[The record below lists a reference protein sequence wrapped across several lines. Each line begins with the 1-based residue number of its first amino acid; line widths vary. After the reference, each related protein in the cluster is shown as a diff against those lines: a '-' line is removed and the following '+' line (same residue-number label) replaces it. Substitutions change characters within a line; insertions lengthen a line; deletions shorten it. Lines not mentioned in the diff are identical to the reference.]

1 MPATALTL
9 HRSKMNAGR
18 YNISVVNGTTFTLA
32 PIWQVDNL
40 PVNLTGYSA
49 DMQVRDVSNNLIVE
63 LSTANGK
70 ATIQPALGQTTFILT
85 AAQTAAGVLPP
96 GNYTY
101 AFNLTDSSSNV
112 YQILNGAFTVTASVI
127 Q

>member
-1 MPATALTL
+1 V
-9 HRSKMNAGR
+9 NAGR
-18 YNISVVNGTTFTLA
+18 YNITIINGTTFTLA

-40 PVNLTGYSA
+40 PVDLTGYSA
-49 DMQVRDVSNNLIVE
+49 DMQVRDVSNNLVVE

-70 ATIQPALGQTTFILT
+70 AVISPALGQTTFTLT
-85 AAQTAAGVLPP
+85 PTQTSAANLPV

-101 AFNLTDSSSNV
+101 AFNLTDGSSNT
-112 YQILNGAFTVTASVI
+112 YQILNGAFNVQASVI

>member
-1 MPATALTL
+1 
-9 HRSKMNAGR
+9 MNAGR

>member
-1 MPATALTL
+1 
-9 HRSKMNAGR
+9 MNAGR
-18 YNISVVNGTTFTLA
+18 YNIAITNGTTFTLA
-32 PIWQVDNL
+32 PIWLVDNL

-63 LSTANGK
+63 LSTFNGK
-70 ATIQPALGQTTFILT
+70 AVISAALGQTTFTLT
-85 AAQTAAGVLPP
+85 PTQTSAANLPV

-101 AFNLTDSSSNV
+101 AFNLTDGSSNV
-112 YQILNGAFTVTASVI
+112 YQILNGAFNVTASVI

>member
-1 MPATALTL
+1 VNP
-9 HRSKMNAGR
+9 GR

-32 PIWQVDNL
+32 PQWIINNF
-40 PVNLTGYSA
+40 PVNLTGYTA

-70 ATIQPALGQTTFILT
+70 IVITATTGTTTLTLT
-85 AAQTAAGVLPP
+85 AAQTAVSVLPA

-101 AFNLTDSSSNV
+101 ALNLTDGSGNV
-112 YQILNGAFTVTASVI
+112 NQILQGAFVVTTSVV

>member
-1 MPATALTL
+1 
-9 HRSKMNAGR
+9 MNPGR
-18 YNISVVNGTTFTLA
+18 YNITVYNGTTFQLS
-32 PIWQVDNL
+32 PSWLVNNV

-70 ATIQPALGQTTFILT
+70 AVITPATGTVTLTLSATDTATGTLAAGTYSYDLNLT
-85 AAQTAAGVLPP
+85 AA
-96 GNYTY
+96 
-101 AFNLTDSSSNV
+101 DSTV
-112 YQILNGAFTVTASVI
+112 YKILQGAFVVNASVV

>member
-1 MPATALTL
+1 
-9 HRSKMNAGR
+9 MNAGR
-18 YNISVVNGTTFTLA
+18 YNITIINGTTFTLA
-32 PIWQVDNL
+32 PIWLVDNL

-49 DMQVRDVSNNLIVE
+49 DMQVRDVSNNLVVE

-70 ATIQPALGQTTFILT
+70 AVISPALGQTTFTLT
-85 AAQTAAGVLPP
+85 PTQTSAANLPV

-101 AFNLTDSSSNV
+101 AFNLTDGSSNT
-112 YQILNGAFTVTASVI
+112 YQILNGAFNVQASVI

>member
-1 MPATALTL
+1 V
-9 HRSKMNAGR
+9 NAGR
-18 YNISVVNGTTFTLA
+18 YNITIINGTTFTLA

-40 PVNLTGYSA
+40 PVDLTGYSA

-63 LSTANGK
+63 LSTFNGK
-70 ATIQPALGQTTFILT
+70 AVISPALGQTTFTLT
-85 AAQTAAGVLPP
+85 PTQTSAANLPV

-101 AFNLTDSSSNV
+101 AFNLTDGSSNT
-112 YQILNGAFTVTASVI
+112 YQILNGAFNVQASVI

>member
-1 MPATALTL
+1 
-9 HRSKMNAGR
+9 MNAGR
-18 YNISVVNGTTFTLA
+18 YNITIINGTTFTLA
-32 PIWQVDNL
+32 PIWLVDNL

-70 ATIQPALGQTTFILT
+70 AVISPALGQTTFTLT
-85 AAQTAAGVLPP
+85 PTQTSAANLPV

-101 AFNLTDSSSNV
+101 AFNLTDGSSNT
-112 YQILNGAFTVTASVI
+112 YQILNGAFNVQASVI